1 MESQK
6 ATLMQEIG
14 KLKQE
19 VHTAKQQV
27 NEEKSL
33 KLFTESELRDVE
45 SRLKSC
51 ETDSDS
57 RITSLKKE
65 NSELTSL
72 ISKLREQE
80 SEMDQQLEDSQLS
93 MTMVNPIPVPRSD
106 QPINCF
112 VISENKEHPL
122 NWSRGRTLQ

>member
-1 MESQK
+1 
-6 ATLMQEIG
+6 MQEIG

-57 RITSLKKE
+57 RKF
-65 NSELTSL
+65 
-72 ISKLREQE
+72 R
-80 SEMDQQLEDSQLS
+80 
-93 MTMVNPIPVPRSD
+93 VNFSD
-106 QPINCF
+106 
-112 VISENKEHPL
+112 
-122 NWSRGRTLQ
+122 